1 MITKT
6 TNLDSAYNSLF
17 DEVRIKSE
25 GQINVD
31 NIESYYGRLGDIKL
45 LDNKFLRLPLDEPV
59 FEIDANTRNINI
71 PAEFRSNGLSVQGDH
86 LAEMVFFKIDRYF
99 DYTDLSTTNIYINW
113 KMGNRSG
120 KTKNFIMS
128 KEILPGYV
136 IFGWPINNIIT
147 EKGGQLTFA
156 VEFSIEDNDKIKYD
170 FNTLPATINIK
181 DGLILSKD
189 VEVTDLNDD
198 ILSII
203 TNSSFGSGDAA
214 VGPVQWVTGNG
225 LVLNISDEENVF
237 VPSEFNPII
246 NLNTTFDRE
255 GKPVSEPIDLFAEG
269 YVDNATELHYMNTI
283 GENSFVYK
291 QVPAYEEGMTLPS
304 NQRYYVKD
312 NDNPEAYNLAKSD
325 DLAGWEDEEDPT
337 VLYIK
342 LGKINVSTAGVYSI
356 KAQGE
361 KYNNENNKKEKIG
374 AGDVATTEAI
384 TIPAAQTPSSIEIV
398 SSNNENEEE
407 DNYSFADDI
416 QNVVFLNDENKG
428 TLTAAANIEDFGALQ
443 FIWQQKLNSSNSF
456 TNINE
461 DNNYSLVN
469 ESTQEI
475 SVEGKYRVIVNN
487 FKNGTYADQAIS
499 DEWTAS
505 LIASPILSATCKRD
519 NREANSV
526 EKFNSNGSMAQRS
539 VVLTIA
545 DVDRGE
551 NPRGELEYQWI
562 SYDRV
567 VSTNATITITEEGDY
582 TPVVRNVYNGS
593 IYTKTLD
600 TITVDDDP
608 NYIRS

>member
-45 LDNKFLRLPLDEPV
+45 LDNKFLRLPLDEPL
-59 FEIDANTRNINI
+59 FEIDANTRSINI

-99 DYTDLSTTNIYINW
+99 DYTDLSSTNVCINW
-113 KMGNRSG
+113 KMGNRNG

-136 IFGWPINNIIT
+136 IFGWPIDNIIT

-156 VEFSIEDNDKIKYD
+156 VEFSIEDNGKIKYE

-189 VEVTDLNDD
+189 VEITDLNND

-203 TNSSFGSGDAA
+203 TNSSFGSGEAA
-214 VGPVQWVTGNG
+214 VDPVQWVTGNG
-225 LVLNISDEENVF
+225 LVLNISNEGNVF
-237 VPSEFNPII
+237 VPSEFNPVI
-246 NLNTTFDRE
+246 NLNTTFNE
-255 GKPVSEPIDLFAEG
+255 QGKPTSEPIDLFAEG

-283 GENSFVYK
+283 GEDISVYK
-291 QVPAYEEGMTLPS
+291 QIPAYEEGMMLPA
-304 NQRYYVKD
+304 NQRYYIKD
-312 NDNPEAYNLAKSD
+312 SNDPENYILAKLD
-325 DLAGWEDEEDPT
+325 DLAAWEDEEDPIE
-337 VLYIK
+337 LYIK

-361 KYNNENNKKEKIG
+361 KYNNKDGKKERIG
-374 AGDVATTEAI
+374 AGEVAITAAV
-384 TIPAAQTPSSIEIV
+384 TIPAAQTPSEIEIAA
-398 SSNNENEEE
+398 SEISGDE
-407 DNYSFADDI
+407 NYSFADNI
-416 QNVVFLNDENKG
+416 QNIVFLDAENKG
-428 TLTAAANIEDFGALQ
+428 QLTARAIADNFGALQ
-443 FIWQQKLNSSNSF
+443 FIWQQKLGTAIEF
-456 TNINE
+456 TDMDLENQ
-461 DNNYSLVN
+461 YSLEN
-469 ESTQEI
+469 ESSKEI
-475 SVEGKYRVIVNN
+475 SSEGRYRVLVNN

-499 DEWTAS
+499 EEWVAS

-519 NREANSV
+519 GRAANSI

-545 DVDRGE
+545 DVDRGDD
-551 NPRGELEYQWI
+551 PRGDIEYQWI
-562 SYDRV
+562 SYDRIV
-567 VSTNATITITEEGDY
+567 GTGASITITEEGDY
-582 TPVVRNVYNGS
+582 TPVIKNIYNGS
-593 IYTKTLD
+593 IYTKILD

>member
-17 DEVRIKSE
+17 DEVRIKSN
-25 GQINVD
+25 GQIDVD

-45 LDNKFLRLPLDEPV
+45 LDSKFLRLPLDEPV
-59 FEIDANTRNINI
+59 FEIDANTRSINI

-99 DYTDLSTTNIYINW
+99 DYTDLSSTNICINW

-136 IFGWPINNIIT
+136 IFGWPIDNIIT

-156 VEFSIEDNDKIKYD
+156 VEFSIEDNDKIKYN

-181 DGLILSKD
+181 DGLVLSKD
-189 VEVTDLNDD
+189 VEMTDLNDD

-203 TNSSFGSGDAA
+203 TNSSFGSGEAA

-225 LVLNISDEENVF
+225 LVLNISNDENIF
-237 VPSEFNPII
+237 IPSEFNSVI
-246 NLNTTFDRE
+246 NLNTTFNNE
-255 GKPVSEPIDLFAEG
+255 GEPISEPIDLFAEG

-283 GENSFVYK
+283 GENIFVYK
-291 QVPAYEEGMTLPS
+291 QIPAYEEGMTLPT

-312 NDNPEAYNLAKSD
+312 SNDPEAYILARPD
-325 DLAGWEDEEDPT
+325 DLVAWEDEEDPA

-342 LGKINVSTAGVYSI
+342 LGKINASAAGVYSI

-361 KYNNENNKKEKIG
+361 KYNNNNERIG
-374 AGDVATTEAI
+374 AGDVAATEAI
-384 TIPAAQTPSSIEIV
+384 IIPTAQTPSSIEII

-428 TLTAAANIEDFGALQ
+428 VLTAAADVEDFGALQ
-443 FIWQQKLNSSNSF
+443 FIWQQKLDSSSSF

-461 DNNYSLVN
+461 DNDYSLVN

-475 SVEGKYRVIVNN
+475 SAEGKYRVIVNN

-505 LIASPILSATCKRD
+505 LIASPIISASCKRD
-519 NREANSV
+519 NHEVGSV
-526 EKFNSNGSMAQRS
+526 EKFNSNGDALAQHS
-539 VVLTIA
+539 VTLTIT

-551 NPRGELEYQWI
+551 NPRGNIEYQWI

-582 TPVVRNVYNGS
+582 TPVVKNIYNGS
-593 IYTKTLD
+593 IYTKTLN

-608 NYIRS
+608 NYPHS